1 MIDQP
6 FNREADRQQYMS
18 FYGARSLATAAPFP
32 LVCDF
37 YYTRLASAELEGN
50 VRSTILENWARGA
63 AASLG
68 SDAAG

>member
-37 YYTRLASAELEGN
+37 YYTRLASAELE
-50 VRSTILENWARGA
+50 R
-63 AASLG
+63 
-68 SDAAG
+68 